1 MTTSRYCPK
10 YEVSFFIEKP
20 ALGHMITT
28 FAPLLFVAL
37 LSIINVANADGEGP
51 ALDNSIALCLTIVFV
66 LPGLQV
72 QG

>member
-1 MTTSRYCPK
+1 
-10 YEVSFFIEKP
+10 
-20 ALGHMITT
+20 MITT